1 MSEDVAVGSID
12 SDRYTR
18 ISTQEH
24 VPEPYRQRF
33 ERVTDDVFEFPIIGE
48 WLIRDEIESVEKH
61 SYSNI
66 DDEETVR
73 YLALLEVLHDLIE
86 LGLRITKGSDVTVY
100 RPEVDDPQENPT
112 AYKSRERSRL
122 QKERRDQFR
131 SESGIRK
138 FIHQMERVS
147 GEHTKEKPIQSLMVQ
162 GSDLY
167 DDLAPLMDLERDE
180 VTKELEDLI
189 QPYLQVA
196 ERGVRDEYTGMDL
209 HRIWRY
215 FRHSWLNPYNTAVG
229 RNINFLIRD
238 AARKNHPVIGIAT
251 LANSMMNLGVRD
263 DEIGWT
269 RESLKNQ
276 LNRKRRE
283 VEYEEQLP
291 EEQRTNNRTTIT
303 RTDTIYLESKDEY
316 EERVEELC
324 EGVKQAIDQALRE
337 SISTIRYDDFIEEY
351 PSLTEE
357 KILSN
362 DPAVHDVL
370 RKIEGQAEY
379 VLNGRPDLADAD
391 FDPDSYGLTDG
402 GFEGLNFE
410 DIDPENCETWEER
423 SETALF
429 RAKRART
436 LSQLIRSRRILAE
449 HEATLSSDATPRDFI
464 ESALENRE
472 TSNALRNALKEN
484 KKRRVGSCMMN
495 IMVCG
500 AIPPY
505 NDILGGKLV
514 AMALTGPETIA
525 SYKEIYGDQVSEIA
539 SGMKGE
545 EVQKPTE
552 LVFLDTTGLFEK
564 GSAQYDRIRIPADN
578 GEIRYEEIGTTDGVG
593 TVQFGATT
601 RKWLSTV
608 TRVDEGRRVV
618 RGRFGEGVS
627 PRLRKIRQ
635 GLTKCGLSGDLLK
648 HNSRR
653 VIYSVDLAEN
663 AKPFLRAESEEPQYY
678 WNFDD
683 IGSKQ
688 QSIYTFWKD
697 RWVSKRIQK
706 EWILDSIRDFDRNEF
721 LLSNHFEDRYNEKF
735 SSYQE

>member
-1 MSEDVAVGSID
+1 M
-12 SDRYTR
+12 
-18 ISTQEH
+18 
-24 VPEPYRQRF
+24 
-33 ERVTDDVFEFPIIGE
+33 
-48 WLIRDEIESVEKH
+48 
-61 SYSNI
+61 
-66 DDEETVR
+66 
-73 YLALLEVLHDLIE
+73 
-86 LGLRITKGSDVTVY
+86 
-100 RPEVDDPQENPT
+100 ENPQGRGGDSIT
-112 AYKSRERSRL
+112 HL
-122 QKERRDQFR
+122 
-131 SESGIRK
+131 I
-138 FIHQMERVS
+138 
-147 GEHTKEKPIQSLMVQ
+147 TN

-167 DDLAPLMDLERDE
+167 ADLAPLAELEREDISS
-180 VTKELEDLI
+180 ELDDTI
-189 QPYLQVA
+189 QPYLQPIPKTNNEDRVDESQSA
-196 ERGVRDEYTGMDL
+196 LTQFDSNKDEGNHSLDGGGTRDTTKGRWDVVNPTQTHDQHTGLRLQD
-209 HRIWRY
+209 IWRY
-215 FRHSWLNPYNTAVG
+215 FRYSWLTPYNTVVG
-229 RNINFLIRD
+229 RNINFLVRD
-238 AARKNHPVIGIAT
+238 AARPNDPGMGIAS
-251 LANSMMNLGVRD
+251 LGSPMMNFGTRD
-263 DEIGWT
+263 DHIGWT
-269 RESLKNQ
+269 EHGLRSRRT
-276 LNRKRRE
+276 RKHRVNLIER
-283 VEYEEQLP
+283 QLP
-291 EEQRTNNRTTIT
+291 
-303 RTDTIYLESKDEY
+303 K
-316 EERVEELC
+316 EERTPEKKTETVPQIEWLETKEEY
-324 EGVKQAIDQALRE
+324 QARRQQISKKTRQAVRDVIEDAINDVRFDDFVDQYDTVLAEFEDLEYDHFKYPTADDYENTQAALR
-337 SISTIRYDDFIEEY
+337 R
-351 PSLTEE
+351 L
-357 KILSN
+357 
-362 DPAVHDVL
+362 
-370 RKIEGQAEY
+370 
-379 VLNGRPDLADAD
+379 
-391 FDPDSYGLTDG
+391 
-402 GFEGLNFE
+402 EGLARYVIASNTDEGTERKDTDLTSFHSTSEESGEDTSTDSNSDNSSTAVDGDDNKELTTSERIVNKFGIE
-410 DIDPENCETWEER
+410 DIDLDDISIKDENPEKMSSWRDR

-429 RAKRART
+429 VRKRAEALQR
-436 LSQLIRSRRILAE
+436 LLHARYYLLKFDREQQDASAE
-449 HEATLSSDATPRDFI
+449 DFI
-464 ESALENRE
+464 SAALDRKSNPDLNR
-472 TSNALRNALKEN
+472 ALRTALREI
-484 KKRRVGSCMMN
+484 KKRRSGACMMN

-683 IGSKQ
+683 INSEQ
-688 QSIYTFWKD
+688 QSIYNFWKD
-697 RWVSKRIQK
+697 RWVSKRVQK

-721 LLSNHFEDRYNEKF
+721 LLSNHFEDQYNETF
-735 SSYQE
+735 SRYQE